1 MKRFLNLFV
10 LILLVVILSACTK
23 KKALS
28 TKEISDKLSNNGFI
42 ITDVTN
48 QMEDSNINYVASANN
63 GKFQIEYYVFVDVDN
78 AKKAYESNKASFEN
92 NKTKG
97 KEKEAET
104 YQKYTQELS
113 DTYNLIARI
122 DNTLIYS
129 SVNIEYKKVL
139 NKVIKDLGY

>member
-10 LILLVVILSACTK
+10 LILLVVILSACTQ
-23 KKALS
+23 KKAHS

-48 QMEDSNINYVASANN
+48 QKEDSNINYVASANN

>member
-10 LILLVVILSACTK
+10 LILLVVMLSACTQ

-28 TKEISDKLSNNGFI
+28 TKEISDKLSNNGFT
-42 ITDVTN
+42 ITDVTS
-48 QMEDSNINYVASANN
+48 QMEDSNISYVASANN
-63 GKFQIEYYVFVDVDN
+63 GKFQIEYYVFTDETN
-78 AKKAYESNKASFEN
+78 AKKAYESNKESFEN

-97 KEKEAET
+97 KEQKDET

-113 DTYNLIARI
+113 DTYNLISRI

-129 SVNIEYKKVL
+129 SVNIEYKKDL